1 MEVTM
6 NGFLRAID
14 RYLNALART
23 PGEEFAHGLDDYRL
37 IEHPREAKPRPGP
50 ELLGEQDH
58 LLRLAS

>member
-1 MEVTM
+1 M

-23 PGEEFAHGLDDYRL
+23 PGEEFAHGLHDYRL

-50 ELLGEQDH
+50 SCSENRT